1 MSQLIVRR
9 RHSVWLFAIVTGLL
23 FLLPYRAG
31 AQWLKYPTAGV
42 PRAANGAPNLGA
54 AAPRASDGR
63 PDLSGIWF
71 SVNRITDPSC
81 AGGKD
86 CIAQEDLPV
95 AQLNIGQSLPGGLPY
110 KPWAAK
116 LVKQRKARGSAGDPH
131 ARCLP
136 PNFPRA
142 YALPEYIK
150 IVQTKGL
157 LLILHEFN
165 ASYRQVFTDG
175 RPLPRDPTPA
185 WNGYSVGRWDGDTL
199 VIETTGFRDDLWLDM
214 SGNPLTEAARVTE
227 RLRRVNFGTL
237 QIEVTVNDPKAY
249 TKPWTVR
256 LDQEIVLD
264 TELLDHICLENEQ
277 DVRHL
282 KHQ

>member
-1 MSQLIVRR
+1 MSQLLVRR
-9 RHSVWLFAIVTGLL
+9 QHSVWLFAIVMGLL

-31 AQWLKYPTAGV
+31 AQWLKYPTSGV
-42 PRAANGAPNLGA
+42 PRAANGAPNLSA

-71 SVNRITDPSC
+71 SRNRITDPSC

-110 KPWAAK
+110 TPWAAK
-116 LVKQRKARGSAGDPH
+116 LAKQRKARGSAEDPH

-150 IVQTKGL
+150 IVQTTGL

-185 WNGYSVGRWDGDTL
+185 WNGYSVGKWDGDTL

-214 SGNPLTEAARVTE
+214 SGNPLTDAARVTE

-282 KHQ
+282 NQQ